1 MKTKS
6 KLLFLAPLL
15 LLTACNTITKDP
27 VHNPQGLNNDDLVKT
42 QIAKIEALQRENDRR
57 EQELKMQH
65 LRELHQVQTRA
76 TQSIPQTVNTNC
88 RFLCF

>member
-1 MKTKS
+1 MRTK
-6 KLLFLAPLL
+6 LFFLVPLVF
-15 LLTACNTITKDP
+15 LTACNTITKDP
-27 VHNPQGLNNDDLVKT
+27 VHNPQGLNNEDLVKT

-65 LRELHQVQTRA
+65 LKELHQVQTRA
-76 TQSIPQTVNTNC
+76 AQSVPQTVNTNC

>member
-6 KLLFLAPLL
+6 KLFFLVPLL
-15 LLTACNTITKDP
+15 FVTACGSTIKDP
-27 VHNPQGLNNDDLVKT
+27 IHNPQGLNNEDLIKI
-42 QIAKIEALQRENDRR
+42 QIAKIEAMQRENDRR

-65 LRELHQVQTRA
+65 LKELHQVQTRA
-76 TQSIPQTVNTNC
+76 AQSVPQTVNTNC